1 MKYKMLYYLTYIKDA
16 INNNYLGL
24 KIPEA
29 IVEPF
34 LDRLKDEI
42 GGDEFKIYTQNQKNR
57 DRGEY
62 HITVINVMD
71 FNKISKDMGM
81 SKFIESLEL
90 IFKYEIDDLE
100 MLGVGSASKN
110 SNTSYF
116 IVCKSEKLDAVR
128 TRFELSKQ
136 DFHIT
141 IGFNPKDVFGIPKNE
156 VLF

>member
-1 MKYKMLYYLTYIKDA
+1 MIYYLTYIKDT

-42 GGDEFKIYTQNQKNR
+42 DEDEFEIYTQNQKNR
-57 DRGEY
+57 DREEY
-62 HITVINVMD
+62 HITVINVME
-71 FNKISKDMGM
+71 FNKLSKDMGM
-81 SKFIESLEL
+81 TKFVESLEI

-110 SNTSYF
+110 NNTTYF
-116 IVCKSEKLDAVR
+116 IVCRSEKLDAVR
-128 TRFELSKQ
+128 NRFGLSKQ

-141 IGFNPKDVFGIPKNE
+141 IGFNLKDVFGVPKNE